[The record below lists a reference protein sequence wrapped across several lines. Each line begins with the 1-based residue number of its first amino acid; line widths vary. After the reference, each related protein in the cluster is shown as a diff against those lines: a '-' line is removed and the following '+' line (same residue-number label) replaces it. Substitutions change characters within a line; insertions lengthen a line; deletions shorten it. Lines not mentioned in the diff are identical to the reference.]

1 MDHAGAVPYPSS
13 SKSTQPLGGLA
24 QQAGHSGGNLLR
36 HNDNCLTLIVGNAF
50 GASGFQQLISRF
62 VKSVES
68 APQVEGG
75 VGQLR
80 ASCGIA
86 M

>member
-1 MDHAGAVPYPSS
+1 MET
-13 SKSTQPLGGLA
+13 KRL
-24 QQAGHSGGNLLR
+24 SGW
-36 HNDNCLTLIVGNAF
+36 LISIGNAF

-68 APQVEGG
+68 TPQVESG